1 MTAPAT
7 LPTTSLGSSGQPV
20 GVQGLGCMGMSEF
33 YGPSDSAQSLET
45 LGRAVELGVTV
56 FDTADT
62 YGHGDNEKLVG
73 GFLRGHRDR
82 VVISTKFGLVR
93 RADDP
98 GYRGIDNSPGHLRT
112 AVEGSLRRLGVDT
125 IDLYFAH
132 RLDPGIPVE
141 ETVGAMA
148 GLVKEGKVRRLGLC
162 EVTGEQLRAAH
173 QVHPIA
179 AVQSEWSLFSR
190 DVETATVP
198 TAAELGVAFMA
209 YSPLGRGFLAHA
221 FTSVDELSGDDWRR
235 TMPRFTG
242 KNGRHNTALLAPIE
256 RIARDRGAAPG
267 QIALAWIHQRAS
279 VHRLPVIPIPGTRRR
294 TRLEENIAAAALVLT
309 AEELSELEP
318 IAGQVAGSR
327 HIGLKFDAVTEGGT
341 R

>member
-7 LPTTSLGSSGQPV
+7 LSTTPLGRSGRPV

-33 YGPSDSAQSLET
+33 YGPSDSAESWET

-56 FDTADT
+56 FDTADN
-62 YGHGDNEKLVG
+62 YGHGHNEELVG
-73 GFLRGHRDR
+73 RFLRGHRDQ

-98 GYRGIDNSPGHLRT
+98 RYRGIDNSPGYLRA

-125 IDLYFAH
+125 IDLYFVH

-148 GLVKEGKVRRLGLC
+148 GLVREGKVRWLGLC
-162 EVTGEQLRAAH
+162 EVTGEHLRAAH
-173 QVHPIA
+173 EIHPIA

-198 TAAELGVAFMA
+198 TAAELGVAFMP
-209 YSPLGRGFLAHA
+209 YSPLGRGFLARA

-242 KNGRHNTALLAPIE
+242 KNGRHNTALLAPVK
-256 RIARDRGAAPG
+256 RIAMERGATPG
-267 QIALAWIHQRAS
+267 QIALAWLHQRAS
-279 VHRLPVIPIPGTRRR
+279 VHRLTVIPIPGTRRR
-294 TRLEENIAAAALVLT
+294 TRLEENTAAAALELT
-309 AEELSELEP
+309 AEELTELEP

-327 HIGLKFDAVTEGGT
+327 HIGLKFDAVAEGGT